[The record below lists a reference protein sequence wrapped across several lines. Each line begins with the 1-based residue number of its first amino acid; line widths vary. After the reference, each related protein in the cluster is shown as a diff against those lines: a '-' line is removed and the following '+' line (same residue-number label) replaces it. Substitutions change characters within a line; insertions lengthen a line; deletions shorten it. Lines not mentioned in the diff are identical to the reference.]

1 MSTEILDLHEK
12 NKNYIDEINRL
23 SASELMLNKNLL
35 NLESKLSEL
44 KESLSKSNES
54 SDLLSYLFIFCYLFT
69 CLLV

>member
-54 SDLLSYLFIFCYLFT
+54 NDLLSYLFIFCYLFT